1 MTMTKAILAM
11 AVLAGVVTGCATV
24 TVRETRAVTGQVTD
38 ESGAPV
44 AGNPVLVVARSLK
57 LSTLRLEYD
66 ERGRREVRTVTDAQG
81 RFRIEFAPADLGN
94 NFFLFFYDV
103 TGFDRIK
110 YRRPE
115 PLDITE
121 RLSRDQAVVVNHILQ
136 FEPSWVE
143 VARQMAHFGAES
155 DRSRILRQHGLPD
168 KRDVPAG
175 SGAEPEVWWYYAD
188 GVNYWFVGDRL
199 TRTSQFPPMPRPA
212 SPQ

>member
-121 RLSRDQAVVVNHILQ
+121 RLSRDQAVAVNHILQ
-136 FEPSWVE
+136 FEPSWAE

-212 SPQ
+212 SP

>member
-11 AVLAGVVTGCATV
+11 AVLIGAMTGCATV
-24 TVRETRAVTGQVTD
+24 SVRETRVVTGQVTD

-66 ERGRREVRTVTDAQG
+66 ERGRREVRAVTDAQG

-136 FEPSWVE
+136 FEPSWAE

-199 TRTSQFPPMPRPA
+199 TRSGQFPPMPRPA

>member
-1 MTMTKAILAM
+1 MTMTKAILAT
-11 AVLAGVVTGCATV
+11 AVLVGVMTGCATV
-24 TVRETRAVTGQVTD
+24 TVRETRVVTGQVTD

-103 TGFDRIK
+103 TGFNRIK

-121 RLSRDQAVVVNHILQ
+121 RLNRDQAVAVNHILQ
-136 FEPSWVE
+136 FEPSWAE

-175 SGAEPEVWWYYAD
+175 SGGEPEVWWYYAD

-199 TRTSQFPPMPRPA
+199 TRTSRFPPMPRPA

>member
-1 MTMTKAILAM
+1 MTMTKVILTM
-11 AVLAGVVTGCATV
+11 AVLAGVLTGCATV
-24 TVRETRAVTGQVTD
+24 NVPQTRVVMGQVTD
-38 ESGAPV
+38 ESGQPV
-44 AGNPVLVVARSLK
+44 GENPVLIVARSLK
-57 LSTLRLEYD
+57 LSALRLEYD

-81 RFRIEFAPADLGN
+81 RFRIEFAPASLGN

-103 TGFDRIK
+103 TGFDRVK

-121 RLSRDQAVVVNHILQ
+121 RLGRDQAVVVNRVLQ
-136 FEPSWVE
+136 FEPSWAE
-143 VARQMAHFGAES
+143 VARQIAYFGAES
-155 DRSRILRQHGLPD
+155 DRSRLLRQHGLPD

-199 TRTSQFPPMPRPA
+199 TRASQFAPMPRPA
-212 SPQ
+212 PSQ

>member
-1 MTMTKAILAM
+1 MTMTKAVLAM
-11 AVLAGVVTGCATV
+11 AVLVGVLTGCATV
-24 TVRETRAVTGQVTD
+24 NVQETRVVTGQVTD
-38 ESGAPV
+38 DSGAPV
-44 AGNPVLVVARSLK
+44 AGNPVLLVARSLK
-57 LSTLRLEYD
+57 LSALRLEYD

-81 RFRIEFAPADLGN
+81 RFRIEFAPANLGN

-121 RLSRDQAVVVNHILQ
+121 RLSRDQAVVVNHVLQ
-136 FEPSWVE
+136 FEPSWAE
-143 VARQMAHFGAES
+143 VTRQMAYFGAES

-168 KRDVPAG
+168 KRDVPAAA
-175 SGAEPEVWWYYAD
+175 GAEPEVWWYYAD

-212 SPQ
+212 SPR

>member
-1 MTMTKAILAM
+1 MTMTKAFLALAM
-11 AVLAGVVTGCATV
+11 LVGALAGCATV
-24 TVRETRAVTGQVTD
+24 TVPETRIVTGRLTD

-44 AGNPVLVVARSLK
+44 AGSPVLLVARSLK
-57 LSTLRLEYD
+57 LSAVRLEYD
-66 ERGRREVRTVTDAQG
+66 EQGRREVRTATDADG
-81 RFRIEFAPADLGN
+81 RFRIEFAPASLGN

-115 PLDITE
+115 PLDITD
-121 RLSRDQAVVVNHILQ
+121 RLSRNQAVVVNHVLQ
-136 FEPSWVE
+136 FEPSWAE
-143 VARQMAHFGAES
+143 VARQIARFGAES

-175 SGAEPEVWWYYAD
+175 AGAEPEVWWYYAD

-212 SPQ
+212 PSR

>member
-11 AVLAGVVTGCATV
+11 AVLVGAAAACATV
-24 TVRETRAVTGQVTD
+24 SVRETRVVTGQVRD

-44 AGNPVLVVARSLK
+44 AGNPVLVVARSLE

-66 ERGRREVRTVTDAQG
+66 ERGRREVRTATDAQG

-94 NFFLFFYDV
+94 NFYLFFYDA

-121 RLSRDQAVVVNHILQ
+121 RLTRGPTVTVNHVLQ
-136 FEPSWVE
+136 FDPSWAE
-143 VARQMAHFGAES
+143 VARQMAHFGPQS

-168 KRDVPAG
+168 KRDVPTG
-175 SGAEPEVWWYYAD
+175 SGGEPEVWWYYAD

-199 TRTSQFPPMPRPA
+199 ARSSQFPPMPRPRL
-212 SPQ
+212 PQ

>member
-1 MTMTKAILAM
+1 MTMTKAILAR
-11 AVLAGVVTGCATV
+11 AVLVGVLTGCATV
-24 TVRETRAVTGQVTD
+24 TVQETRVVTGQITD
-38 ESGAPV
+38 DSGAPV
-44 AGNPVLVVARSLK
+44 AGNPVLLVARSLK
-57 LSTLRLEYD
+57 LSALRLEYD
-66 ERGRREVRTVTDAQG
+66 ERGRREVRTATDAQG

-115 PLDITE
+115 PLDITD
-121 RLSRDQAVVVNHILQ
+121 RLSRDQAVVVNHVLQ
-136 FEPSWVE
+136 FEPSWSE

>member
-1 MTMTKAILAM
+1 MVMTKTILAM
-11 AVLAGVVTGCATV
+11 AVLVGAAAACATV
-24 TVRETRAVTGQVTD
+24 TVRETRVVTGLVTD

-57 LSTLRLEYD
+57 LSKLRLEYD
-66 ERGRREVRTVTDAQG
+66 ERGRREVRTATDAQG
-81 RFRIEFAPADLGN
+81 RFRMEFAPADLGN
-94 NFFLFFYDV
+94 NFYLFFHDV

-121 RLSRDQAVVVNHILQ
+121 RLKREPTVAVTHVLQ
-136 FEPSWVE
+136 FDPSWAE
-143 VARQMAHFGAES
+143 VARQMAHFGPQS

-168 KRDVPAG
+168 KRDVSSG

-188 GVNYWFVGDRL
+188 GVTYWFVGDRL
-199 TRTSQFPPMPRPA
+199 VRTSQFPPMPRPTL
-212 SPQ
+212 PQ

>member
-1 MTMTKAILAM
+1 MAMTKAVLAM
-11 AVLAGVVTGCATV
+11 AVLVGVLTGCATV
-24 TVRETRAVTGQVTD
+24 NVQETRVVTGQVTD
-38 ESGAPV
+38 DSGAPV
-44 AGNPVLVVARSLK
+44 AGNPVLLVARSLK
-57 LSTLRLEYD
+57 LSALRLEYD

-81 RFRIEFAPADLGN
+81 RFRIEFAPANLGN
-94 NFFLFFYDV
+94 NFYLFFYDV

-121 RLSRDQAVVVNHILQ
+121 RLIRDQAVVVNHVLQ
-136 FEPSWVE
+136 FEPSWAE
-143 VARQMAHFGAES
+143 VTRQMAYFGAES

-168 KRDVPAG
+168 KRDVPTAA
-175 SGAEPEVWWYYAD
+175 GAEPEVWWYYAD

-212 SPQ
+212 SPR

>member
-1 MTMTKAILAM
+1 MAMTKAVLAM
-11 AVLAGVVTGCATV
+11 AVLVGVLTGCATV
-24 TVRETRAVTGQVTD
+24 NVQETRVVTGQVTD
-38 ESGAPV
+38 DSGAPV
-44 AGNPVLVVARSLK
+44 AGNPVLLVARSLK
-57 LSTLRLEYD
+57 LSALRLEYD

-81 RFRIEFAPADLGN
+81 RFRIEFAPANLGN
-94 NFFLFFYDV
+94 NFYLFFYDV

-121 RLSRDQAVVVNHILQ
+121 RLSRDQAVVVNHVLQ
-136 FEPSWVE
+136 FEPSWAE
-143 VARQMAHFGAES
+143 VTRQMAYFGAES

-168 KRDVPAG
+168 KRDVPAAA
-175 SGAEPEVWWYYAD
+175 GAEPEVWWYYAD

-212 SPQ
+212 FPR

>member
-1 MTMTKAILAM
+1 MTMTKAVLAM

>member
-1 MTMTKAILAM
+1 
-11 AVLAGVVTGCATV
+11 
-24 TVRETRAVTGQVTD
+24 
-38 ESGAPV
+38 
-44 AGNPVLVVARSLK
+44 VVARSLK

-66 ERGRREVRTVTDAQG
+66 ERGRREVRPSPTPRVSSASSSRPPTWKQ
-81 RFRIEFAPADLGN
+81 
-94 NFFLFFYDV
+94 FLPVFYDV

-136 FEPSWVE
+136 FEPSWAE

>member
-1 MTMTKAILAM
+1 MTMTKAIVTM
-11 AVLAGVVTGCATV
+11 AVLAGVLAGCATV
-24 TVRETRAVTGQVTD
+24 NVPETRVVTGQVTD
-38 ESGAPV
+38 ESGQPV
-44 AGNPVLVVARSLK
+44 ADNPVLIVARSLK
-57 LSTLRLEYD
+57 LSALRLEYD

-81 RFRIEFAPADLGN
+81 RFRIEFAPASLGN

-103 TGFDRIK
+103 TGFDRVK

-121 RLSRDQAVVVNHILQ
+121 RLGRDKAVVVNRALQ
-136 FEPSWVE
+136 FEASWAE
-143 VARQMAHFGAES
+143 VARQIAYFGAES
-155 DRSRILRQHGLPD
+155 DRSRLLRQHGLPD

-212 SPQ
+212 PPQ